1 LVILTTAGNAEKVI
15 LDARGSFCPG
25 PLMELIR
32 GIRQAKVGE
41 LIEVWSS
48 DQGSR
53 KDIPFWVQK
62 AGHEMIGIYEEPGY
76 ARFLIKKAR

>member
-1 LVILTTAGNAEKVI
+1 MGEQEQKMI

-48 DQGSR
+48 DSGSR
-53 KDIPFWVQK
+53 KDIPFWVKK
-62 AGHEMIGIYEEPGY
+62 AGHELVGVYDEQGY
-76 ARFLIKKAR
+76 ARFLIRKTR

>member
-1 LVILTTAGNAEKVI
+1 MAVVAEEKIVI
-15 LDARGSFCPG
+15 DARGSFCLG

-41 LIEVWSS
+41 TIEVWSS

-53 KDIPFWVQK
+53 RDIPFWIQK
-62 AGHEMIGIYEEPGY
+62 AGHQLVGVFDEAGY
-76 ARFLIKKAR
+76 ARFVVKKLR

>member
-1 LVILTTAGNAEKVI
+1 MAAMAEERIVI
-15 LDARGSFCPG
+15 DARGSFCPG

-41 LIEVWSS
+41 AIEVWSS

-53 KDIPFWVQK
+53 RDIPFWVRK
-62 AGHEMIGIYEEPGY
+62 GGHELVGVFDDAGY
-76 ARFLIKKAR
+76 TRFVVKKLR

>member
-1 LVILTTAGNAEKVI
+1 MAVSTEQRMV

-41 LIEVWSS
+41 EIEVWSS

-62 AGHEMIGIYEEPGY
+62 AGHELVGVFEEPDY
-76 ARFLIKKAR
+76 ARFVVKKLR

>member
-1 LVILTTAGNAEKVI
+1 MVDEQKTI

-32 GIRQAKVGE
+32 GIRQAKIGE

-48 DQGSR
+48 DSGSR
-53 KDIPFWVQK
+53 RDIPFWVQK
-62 AGHEMIGIYEEPGY
+62 AGHQMVGVFEEAGY
-76 ARFLIKKAR
+76 AKFLVRKMK

>member
-1 LVILTTAGNAEKVI
+1 MEIAGKARIV

-25 PLMELIR
+25 PLMELLR
-32 GIRQAKVGE
+32 GIRQAQIGE
-41 LIEVWSS
+41 ELEVWSS

-62 AGHEMIGIYEEPGY
+62 AGHELVGVFDEPGY
-76 ARFLIKKAR
+76 TRFVVKKLR

>member
-1 LVILTTAGNAEKVI
+1 MEAIAKADLLI
-15 LDARGSFCPG
+15 DARGSFCPG

-32 GIRQAKVGE
+32 GIRQAAVGE
-41 LIEVWSS
+41 TIEVWST

-62 AGHEMIGIYEEPGY
+62 AGHELVGVLDAPGY
-76 ARFLIKKAR
+76 ARFVVRKLR

>member
-1 LVILTTAGNAEKVI
+1 MVEEQKII

-32 GIRQAKVGE
+32 GVKQAKIGE

-48 DQGSR
+48 DQGSQR
-53 KDIPFWVQK
+53 DIPFWVQK
-62 AGHEMIGIYEEPGY
+62 AGHELVGVFDEADY
-76 ARFLIKKAR
+76 ARFLIRKRR

>member
-1 LVILTTAGNAEKVI
+1 MAVSTEQRVV

-41 LIEVWSS
+41 TIEVWSS

-53 KDIPFWVQK
+53 KDIPFWIQK
-62 AGHEMIGIYEEPGY
+62 AGHELVEIVDESGY
-76 ARFLIKKAR
+76 ARFVVKKLR

>member
-1 LVILTTAGNAEKVI
+1 MAVVAEEKIVI
-15 LDARGSFCPG
+15 DARGSFCPG

-41 LIEVWSS
+41 TIEVWSS

-53 KDIPFWVQK
+53 RDIPFWIQK
-62 AGHEMIGIYEEPGY
+62 AGHQLVGVFDEAGY
-76 ARFLIKKAR
+76 ARFVVKKLR

>member
-1 LVILTTAGNAEKVI
+1 VSPAEERIV

-41 LIEVWSS
+41 VLEIWSS

-53 KDIPFWVQK
+53 KDIPFWIQK
-62 AGHEMIGIYEEPGY
+62 SGHELVGIVDEPGY
-76 ARFLIKKAR
+76 ARFVVKKLR

>member
-1 LVILTTAGNAEKVI
+1 MVAAVQDRII

-32 GIRQAKVGE
+32 GIRQAKIGE
-41 LIEVWSS
+41 TIEVWST

-62 AGHEMIGIYEEPGY
+62 AGHELVGIIDEPSY
-76 ARFLIKKAR
+76 ARFVVKKVR

>member
-1 LVILTTAGNAEKVI
+1 MAAPEKIV

-41 LIEVWSS
+41 IVEVWSS

-53 KDIPFWVQK
+53 EDIPFWVQK
-62 AGHEMIGIYEEPGY
+62 AGHELVGVVDEDPYT
-76 ARFLIKKAR
+76 RFVVRKAR